1 MIKELVIISGKGGTG
16 KTSISGSFAALAE
29 KKVMADCD
37 VDAADLHLIMEH
49 KVLSDESFSTS
60 RKALVNRELCIDCGK
75 CAELCRFE
83 AITEDFNVKTLSC
96 EGCGVCAAFCPVDA
110 IKMTDHESG
119 RWFISETI
127 HGPLVHACLGMAE
140 GNSGKLVALLRKEA
154 RKIAEENGYN
164 LIIVDGSP
172 GTGCP
177 VIASV
182 TGASYLLIITEPT
195 VSGLHDLKRA
205 LELASHFRVKS
216 GVSVN
221 RADINIEAAFE
232 IENFCIS
239 KGIDFLGN
247 IPYDRDVTNA
257 QIECK
262 SVVEYSNGPAS
273 KAIIELWEKVN
284 RKVFMETDQECQ
296 GKIAGCSF

>member
-37 VDAADLHLIMEH
+37 VDAADLHIIMKH
-49 KVLSDESFSTS
+49 TVLSDESFSTS
-60 RKALVNRELCIDCGK
+60 RKALVNKELCIDCGK
-75 CAELCRFE
+75 CAELCRFD
-83 AITEDFNVKTLSC
+83 AITEDFNVETLSC

-110 IKMTDHESG
+110 ISMTDHESG
-119 RWFISETI
+119 RWFVSDSI

-154 RKIAEENGYN
+154 RIIAEKNGYN

-182 TGASYLLIITEPT
+182 TGASYLLIVTEPT

-205 LELASHFRVKS
+205 LELASHFRVRS
-216 GVSVN
+216 GVCVN
-221 RADINIEAAFE
+221 RADINIETASE
-232 IENFCIS
+232 IEDFCIS

-257 QIECK
+257 QIAGK
-262 SVVEYSNGPAS
+262 SVVEYSTGPAS
-273 KAIIELWEKVN
+273 KGIAELWKKV
-284 RKVFMETDQECQ
+284 KGKLFMEI
-296 GKIAGCSF
+296 GKESEGKSVGCCS

>member
-29 KKVMADCD
+29 NKVLADCD

-49 KVLSDESFSTS
+49 KILSDESFSTS
-60 RKALVNRELCIDCGK
+60 RKAIVNRDLCIECGK

-83 AITEDFNVKTLSC
+83 AITHDFNVVTLSC

-110 IKMTDHESG
+110 IRMTDHESG
-119 RWFISETI
+119 RWFVSESI

-164 LIIVDGSP
+164 LIIADGSP

-182 TGASYLLIITEPT
+182 TGASYLLIVTEPT

-205 LELASHFRVKS
+205 MELASHFRVKC
-216 GVSVN
+216 GVCVN
-221 RADINIEAAFE
+221 RSDINIEAALE
-232 IENFCIS
+232 IENFCNAS
-239 KGIDFLGN
+239 GIDFLGN

-257 QIECK
+257 QLECR

-273 KAIIELWEKVN
+273 KAIAELWNKVSSKLFLEKEH
-284 RKVFMETDQECQ
+284 KYE
-296 GKIAGCSF
+296 GSGAGCCL